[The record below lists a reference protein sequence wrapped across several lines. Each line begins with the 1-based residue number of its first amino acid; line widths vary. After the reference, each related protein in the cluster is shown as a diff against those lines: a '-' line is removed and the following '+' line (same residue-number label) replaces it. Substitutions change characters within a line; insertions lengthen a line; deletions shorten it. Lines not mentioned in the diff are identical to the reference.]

1 LGPHRQER
9 MTGMQQRRIYLDHNA
24 TTPLHPDVRRAITEA
39 MDVFGNPSSLHSH
52 GREAADLVAESRRE
66 VADFI
71 GASTQE
77 IVFVGSGSEAN
88 NTVLA
93 ALTCEKG
100 ACARLRGPQR
110 GLVTTA
116 VEHPCV
122 METAKCLAA
131 RGIPVSF
138 APVDDS
144 GRVEVDAVEELV
156 DDSVAMVS
164 VMLANNETGT
174 LQDVKAVSEI
184 CRRRDV
190 LLHCDAVQAVGKI
203 PVDVDELGVD
213 FLTISAHKIYGP
225 KGVGAL
231 YVRRGVPFCPL
242 IRGGHQEDG
251 RRAGTENVLGIV
263 GLAEAVRARRT
274 EMKEEHGRMLR
285 LRRKLLDGIEAGIPD
300 FRVNGHPEHC
310 IPAALNVS
318 FPGAEGE
325 SILLYLDLEGI
336 EVSTGSAC
344 ASGSLDPS
352 HVLQAMRIP
361 EVCLHGSVRI
371 SMGRA
376 TTEEDIDRVLEVL
389 PSIIARIRGMSTVN
403 GRE

>member
-1 LGPHRQER
+1 MGPHRHER
-9 MTGMQQRRIYLDHNA
+9 KTGMEQRRIYLDHNA
-24 TTPLHPDVRRAITEA
+24 TTPLHPDVRRAMSDA
-39 MDVFGNPSSLHSH
+39 MEVFGNPSSLHSH
-52 GREAADLVAESRRE
+52 GREAADLVAGSRRE

-71 GASTQE
+71 GASPEE

-100 ACARLRGPQR
+100 ACARLRGQQR

-116 VEHPCV
+116 IEHPCV
-122 METAKCLAA
+122 METAKCLSA

-174 LQDVKAVSEI
+174 LQDVKAVSET
-184 CRRRDV
+184 CRRKDV

-203 PVDVDELGVD
+203 PVNVADLGVD

-251 RRAGTENVLGIV
+251 RRAGTENTLGIA
-263 GLAEAVRARRT
+263 GLAAAIRARRA
-274 EMKEEHGRMLR
+274 EMKEEHARMLR
-285 LRRKLLDGIEAGIPD
+285 LRRRLLDGIGAAIPD
-300 FRVNGHPEHC
+300 FRVNGHSVHC

-371 SMGRA
+371 SMGRG

-389 PSIIARIRGMSTVN
+389 PPVIARIRGMSTVN